1 MQQPPAPLTLTLRM
15 TCGRLLFADASL
27 SHIDVEGTIQT
38 VEENRDVIVG
48 IKVLL
53 SRPYATGT
61 MVRGEEPAGENEAQT
76 WASAQEAAARA
87 NVPLMTHHSWSSIPL
102 EECPGALRPGDIYTR
117 A

>member
-1 MQQPPAPLTLTLRM
+1 MAT
-15 TCGRLLFADASL
+15 DASL

-76 WASAQEAAARA
+76 WASVQEAERGRSADSSGPAVAPGSAALQQQEANMRA
-87 NVPLMTHHSWSSIPL
+87 GV
-102 EECPGALRPGDIYTR
+102 
-117 A
+117 